1 MILDHLDHSAD
12 YESLHPH
19 FPAAFAHLRGLSAT
33 ADLPD
38 GRIDLDGERLYAIVV
53 HGHGKTKGAAR
64 TETHRRYID
73 IQYTAAGSDLVGWMP
88 VGDCREPLGYDNA
101 KDVEFYRDIATQWI
115 DVPAGQFAIFLPH
128 DAHAPMA
135 GGGSAVTKLVIKVAV
150 QPNPHS

>member
-1 MILDHLDHSAD
+1 MILDHIITSAH
-12 YESLHPH
+12 YETLHPQ
-19 FPAAFAHLRGLSAT
+19 FPAAFARLGELSSH

-53 HGHGKTKGAAR
+53 NGHGKTKGAAR

-73 IQYTAAGSDLVGWMP
+73 TQYTAAGSDLIGWMP
-88 VGDCREPLGYDNA
+88 VGDCREPLGYDEA

-115 DVPAGQFAIFLPH
+115 DVPAGQFAIFLPR

-135 GGGSAVTKLVIKVAV
+135 GGGSPVTKLVIKVAV
-150 QPNPHS
+150 QPNPHA